1 LHALSFLGSYK
12 DSAEFDIVPMQ
23 ACQLFLGK
31 PWIDTNNVVHNTI
44 AYKYLFKY
52 NGTKIT
58 LIPMT
63 AAEILREDLMR
74 AERRKNMSLL
84 KKNGLFQMLQY
95 LHLNLNFFIK

>member
-1 LHALSFLGSYK
+1 MS
-12 DSAEFDIVPMQ
+12 IVPRQ
-23 ACQLFLGK
+23 

-63 AAEILREDLMR
+63 AAEILRENLMR
-74 AERRKNMSLL
+74 AERRKEYEPS
-84 KKNGLFQMLQY
+84 KKEWVISDVTIPSSKSD
-95 LHLNLNFFIK
+95 FFIK